1 MRNYS
6 TSKNRIGVLL
16 KILSQILKLALLVLE
31 IWKRIK
37 DS

>member
-1 MRNYS
+1 MKNYQRVS
-6 TSKNRIGVLL
+6 GWIGVLL

>member
-1 MRNYS
+1 MKNYQRDS
-6 TSKNRIGVLL
+6 GWIGVLL
-16 KILSQILKLALLVLE
+16 KILSQILKLVLLIFE